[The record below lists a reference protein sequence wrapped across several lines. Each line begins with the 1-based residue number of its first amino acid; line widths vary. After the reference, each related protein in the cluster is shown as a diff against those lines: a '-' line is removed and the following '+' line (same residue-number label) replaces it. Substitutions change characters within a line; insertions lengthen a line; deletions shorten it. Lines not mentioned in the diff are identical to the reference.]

1 MRELKL
7 RPHHLLC
14 IGYFEGKGY
23 SDGFSRS
30 MAQIK
35 EQTLQNP
42 GITLQCC
49 ADEVCRAC
57 PNRVGNGCRTQ
68 EKVMRYDRE
77 VLRLLEI
84 EDGSYSDW
92 KRLRNLAEEKILN
105 CGKRRQI
112 CGDCAWDEICRKNE
126 DGTIHENTLQDSRE

>member
-1 MRELKL
+1 MSGIKL

-14 IGYFEGKGY
+14 VGYFEGKGS
-23 SDGFSRS
+23 SDSFSRS
-30 MAQIK
+30 MEQVK
-35 EQTLQNP
+35 ELTLQNP

-57 PNRVGNGCRTQ
+57 PNRVGNACRTQ
-68 EKVMRYDRE
+68 EKVMRYDGE
-77 VLRLLEI
+77 VLRLLES
-84 EDGSYSDW
+84 EEEGCSDW
-92 KRLRNLAEEKILN
+92 KSLRNLTEEKILN

>member
-1 MRELKL
+1 MRELRI

-23 SDGFSRS
+23 SDSFSRS

-35 EQTLQNP
+35 ELTMQNP
-42 GITLQCC
+42 KITVSCS

-57 PNRVGNGCRTQ
+57 PNRVESGCRTQ
-68 EKVMRYDRE
+68 GKVMRYDRE

-84 EDGSYSDW
+84 EEGMHSDW
-92 KRLRNLAEEKILN
+92 NSLRKMTEEKILN
-105 CGKRRQI
+105 CRKREEI
-112 CGDCAWDEICRKNE
+112 CGDCEWNEICRKNE
-126 DGTIHENTLQDSRE
+126 DGTV